1 MAIKLACWLLVIIVG
16 TVTGIYV
23 DEPLLYDTF
32 PPGFVWSSATSAHQ
46 IEGAWN
52 VDGKKISS
60 SQMKLIQFK
69 KLNEFIF

>member
-1 MAIKLACWLLVIIVG
+1 MNVSAKWISWLLMMLMSLSNIR
-16 TVTGIYV
+16 VTLGIYV

-60 SQMKLIQFK
+60 SRMKLMNF
-69 KLNEFIF
+69 

>member
-1 MAIKLACWLLVIIVG
+1 MNVSTKWISWLLMMSLSNR
-16 TVTGIYV
+16 VTLGIYV

-60 SQMKLIQFK
+60 SQMKLMNF
-69 KLNEFIF
+69 